1 MEQSKEWPD
10 PIMPEDSESIVEEHI
25 EVIDLD
31 KKDLLTKFSI
41 QIAAQ
46 IQFPVNTVF
55 VHGLGVIA
63 SAMTKSF
70 NYMHFGKESPVN
82 LYIVTSQPPGS
93 GKSGVND
100 FYFEPVDIAFTEFN
114 KRQKIEIAKLLSKI
128 KTVKSDLKKA
138 THDPEIDSLTSD
150 LINYEELLEK
160 TPVYEYVVTNTT
172 PEALENLCYSQDNMW
187 NVVSD
192 EAGAINVLLGNMY
205 SDSELTNAD
214 IILKS
219 WDADYSNVQRV
230 SRKTGNGRSRGT
242 IAVIAQDETISTI
255 LKAGSRGNG
264 VSERFL
270 LYREQDI
277 MGTRDFNIFKPV
289 DDLLKKEYAML
300 VSGLV
305 FSDKTLF
312 KFSSECDQVIIDN
325 KMKIEPHLMSG
336 KMYSN
341 NMLRGTVA
349 KMDKQVKKIS
359 CVLHVVEHWGKT
371 QPTTINVDT
380 VKWAIKIYKQLI
392 KMYISAADSQGFI
405 GDKSEIEEMVKQFK
419 KFLQKG
425 KQVVSVTSIRD
436 LVKHRPIFKGRL
448 KLSSY
453 LSENVLQGCV
463 KLNLCVCIGGD
474 VHINP
479 KLAVLV

>member
-1 MEQSKEWPD
+1 MEQQREWPE
-10 PIMPEDSESIVEEHI
+10 PIMPEDSDSIVEEHI
-25 EVIDLD
+25 EVIDINRT
-31 KKDLLTKFSI
+31 DLLTCFAKE
-41 QIAAQ
+41 IAAQ
-46 IQFPVNTVF
+46 VQFPVNTVF

-70 NYMHFGKESPVN
+70 SYMHFGKKSPVN

-100 FYFEPVDIAFTEFN
+100 FYFEPIEIAFTEFN
-114 KRQKIEIAKLLSKI
+114 KKQKVKIAKLLSEQKTI
-128 KTVKSDLKKA
+128 KTDLKKA
-138 THDPEIDSLTSD
+138 TQDEEIDGLTSD
-150 LINYEELLEK
+150 LINTNELLDE

-172 PEALENLCYSQDNMW
+172 PEALESLCYSQDNMW

-205 SDSELTNAD
+205 SENELTNAD
-214 IILKS
+214 IVLKS

-230 SRKTGNGRSRGT
+230 SRKTGSGRSRGT

-270 LYREQDI
+270 LYREPDI
-277 MGTRDFNIFKPV
+277 MGTRDFKIFKPV
-289 DDLLKKEYAML
+289 NEILIKQYAML
-300 VSGLV
+300 VSILV
-305 FSDKTLF
+305 FSDKTTF
-312 KFSSECDQVIIDN
+312 TFSEECDQMIIEN

-359 CVLHVVEHWGKT
+359 CVLHVVEHWGKC
-371 QPTTINVDT
+371 QPTTINVKT
-380 VKWAIKIYKQLI
+380 VEWAIQIYKQLI

-405 GDKSEIEEMVKQFK
+405 GDKSEIEEMLKQFRK
-419 KFLQKG
+419 YLSKG
-425 KQVVSVTSIRD
+425 KNQVSVTSIRD
-436 LVKHRPIFKGRL
+436 LVKHRPIFKGRA
-448 KLSSY
+448 KLSTY
-453 LSENVLQGCV
+453 LRENVLPGCE
-463 KLNLCVCIGGD
+463 KLNLCVCIGG
-474 VHINP
+474 VVWINS
-479 KLAVLV
+479 KLLVLI